1 MLLFASN
8 QETLLDDA
16 VRLAQRARTAGVAVE
31 MVRRDG
37 LPHVWPVFVH
47 LLPEA
52 REAVTQISTFASRL
66 GLTASVARQTG
77 ALRRTMD

>member
-1 MLLFASN
+1 
-8 QETLLDDA
+8 
-16 VRLAQRARTAGVAVE
+16 
-31 MVRRDG
+31 VRRDG